1 MVADVNPT
9 ETLAEKAEAPAETG
23 AQTDA
28 KAAAKTDKA
37 VAAKKEKAA
46 RKALKTAPK
55 KAAKKSTKKVRKAA
69 RPKAKRKSTT
79 ARAKAQ
85 PVRNERKNQMKFDP
99 TTMFAGFGALPGT
112 AAFEKMF
119 TEAAERSEETAKRS
133 RKAAE
138 ELAEMYRANVDAVV
152 EASRIA
158 ATGAQ
163 SISQSMAAKTR
174 DSVEQTANTVRSF
187 AEVKNPTELL
197 QLQGDLARTA
207 FDRFVEDSSAF
218 TESFVKLAG
227 EAFQPIS
234 NRASAN
240 VEKLNEIAA

>member
-1 MVADVNPT
+1 MVADTNTPID
-9 ETLAEKAEAPAETG
+9 AAADAAKAQVDAVAETTK
-23 AQTDA
+23 AATDA
-28 KAAAKTDKA
+28 GARTAKTA
-37 VAAKKEKAA
+37 
-46 RKALKTAPK
+46 
-55 KAAKKSTKKVRKAA
+55 
-69 RPKAKRKSTT
+69 RKSTT
-79 ARAKAQ
+79 KAVRKTTKKTARKSAPKSRRKAKASRAKAQ

-112 AAFEKMF
+112 AAFEKLF

-138 ELAEMYRANVDAVV
+138 ELAEMYRANMDAVV

-163 SISQSMAAKTR
+163 SISQSMATKTR

-207 FDRFVEDSSAF
+207 FDRFVEDSSAL